1 MSKKPLARRRSPE
14 VLEQAV
20 NERSERRT
28 LGKDQSQPDDEKDDD
43 DRDQP
48 PAFVLPEEL
57 EQFSDDPQ
65 LRKEILDRA
74 HVALDPV
81 SYFRIMKFSR
91 TSTSMPLLLNVEY
104 ALAGVVTIGSPLK
117 LKDVFKRTG
126 TPVARPNLSTI
137 L

>member
-1 MSKKPLARRRSPE
+1 MAYEAFAEVADRQDRGVFEEAELKICREMSKTLARGRRRSPE

-28 LGKDQSQPDDEKDDD
+28 LGKDQDEPDDEEDDD

-48 PAFVLPEEL
+48 PAFILPEEL

-74 HVALDPV
+74 HVDLDPV

-91 TSTSMPLLLNVEY
+91 TSTSMPLLLNVE
-104 ALAGVVTIGSPLK
+104 
-117 LKDVFKRTG
+117 
-126 TPVARPNLSTI
+126 
-137 L
+137 